1 VNPGVA
7 VLDEMPERWARW
19 RLSRNRRGTRT
30 FLWICLTLYPAFG
43 VLDWIQAPRSALALL
58 WSTRVIVTVV
68 TLAMFRIIRTSF
80 FDRHPDAIS
89 SAFMMLISFGISL
102 MTVFMGGLAS
112 PYYAGL
118 SLAIVATGLL
128 YVWPPHVVLFTH
140 ASIIASFVVFNMVAD
155 AEAASAVISFSNLA
169 FLVSTAIIAGTGQI
183 LLFRVHRETIAN
195 QVTIERTTANLK
207 AAHEQ
212 LKQLDRFKSQF
223 FANITHEFKTPLA
236 MILSPLELLLHGEVG
251 EVGATQRA
259 TFEMMF
265 RSGMKLLK
273 MIGDLL
279 DLSKLEES
287 RLRLK
292 VAEHDLAEHLRN
304 LCEQVQPLAQR
315 KRIDLKLIAAC
326 KCVVN
331 CDIERMERVF
341 VNLLSNA
348 LKFTPEGGHVTVSI
362 HDLGDTAW
370 IVVKDDGPGFPEHMA
385 ERLFERFFQVDMG
398 ETRRYGGTG
407 IGLALAREIVEL
419 HGGRIRAENDHGAR
433 FTVELVKD
441 KEHFRAEVLDRRSH
455 RRDVL
460 SGARAGDRGLM
471 DFAAQMQAREEF
483 RLLDI
488 HEATERRALSRDPE
502 ESTRRHT
509 CLVID
514 DTPDVIRLVGMA
526 LQQEFKVLSA
536 PDGLQGLEMARSELP
551 SLIVTDLMMPGMDG
565 LELTRKLRD
574 DPSTRHIP
582 IMMLTARGELADR
595 VAGIDTGVNAY
606 LAKPFS
612 PRELVAAA
620 RGLVKTQAAQ
630 ADILLTQR
638 MDSLESIAGGL
649 AHEIN
654 NPLNYVKNALA
665 RVRMDAHAVIEMSR
679 RPVDAEAA
687 EQMARLERRM
697 RELFDVADSGIRRIT
712 RTVELM
718 GSYSKAG
725 YARQVRPHDA
735 FEATRDVVGIVLPA
749 TGRKVQVDLRF
760 EGDGRVECVPEE
772 FNQVLTNLVQNAIE
786 ASPEDG
792 TGRVEVHGRTED
804 GRLVLSVKDNGHGI
818 KAEDRARLFT
828 PFFTTKGPGRG
839 MGMGL
844 TIAWRVV
851 QSLGGTLDIDSAPGK
866 GACFTMRVPRLQPA
880 RGAA

>member
-1 VNPGVA
+1 MMRRWPVA
-7 VLDEMPERWARW
+7 FEARW
-19 RLSRNRRGTRT
+19 GQWLLERNRRRFRT
-30 FLWICLTLYPAFG
+30 ALWI
-43 VLDWIQAPRSALALL
+43 ALALIPCFGILDILVGASSLRFL
-58 WSTRVIVTVV
+58 WTIRALVIAGTALMFLLRRGRGFDHHPELVTAAYCILIASGISAMTVV
-68 TLAMFRIIRTSF
+68 
-80 FDRHPDAIS
+80 
-89 SAFMMLISFGISL
+89 
-102 MTVFMGGLAS
+102 MGGLAS
-112 PYYAGL
+112 EYYAGL
-118 SLAIVATGLL
+118 SLVIVGAGLL
-128 YVWPPHVVLFTH
+128 FVWRPGTVLCTH
-140 ASIIASFVVFNMVAD
+140 ALILGSFLSPNLIVHGWPSD
-155 AEAASAVISFSNLA
+155 GSAFSNLA
-169 FLVSTAIIAGTGQI
+169 FLIAIAIIGAIGQMV
-183 LLFRVHRETIAN
+183 LYRSQREQVFN
-195 QVTIERTTANLK
+195 QVALEETKANLET
-207 AAHEQ
+207 AHEQ

-251 EVGATQRA
+251 GIGPTQRA

-292 VAEHDLAEHLRN
+292 ISEHDLAEHLRG
-304 LCEQVQPLAQR
+304 LCDQVQPLAQR
-315 KRIDLKLIAAC
+315 KRIDMKLVASGTC
-326 KCVVN
+326 LVN
-331 CDIERMERVF
+331 CDLERIERVF

-348 LKFTPEGGHVTVSI
+348 LKFTPEGGHVTVSL

-370 IVVKDDGPGFPEHMA
+370 IVVKDDGPGFPPHMA
-385 ERLFERFFQVDMG
+385 DRLFERFFQVDMG

-419 HGGRIRAENDHGAR
+419 HGGRIRAESDHGAR
-433 FTVELVKD
+433 FTVELIKD
-441 KEHFRAEVLDRRSH
+441 KEHFRPEVLDRRSH

-488 HEATERRALSRDPE
+488 HEATERRALARDPE
-502 ESTRRHT
+502 EDSRRHT
-509 CLVID
+509 CLVVD

-526 LQQEFKVLSA
+526 LQQDFKMLSA
-536 PDGLQGLEMARSELP
+536 PDGAQGLEMARKELP

-565 LELTRKLRD
+565 LELTRRLRD
-574 DPSTRHIP
+574 DPATRHIP
-582 IMMLTARGELADR
+582 IVMLTARGELDDR
-595 VAGIDTGVNAY
+595 VAGMDTGVNTY

-612 PRELVAAA
+612 PRELLSSA
-620 RGLVKTQAAQ
+620 RSLVKTQAAQ

-665 RVRMDAHAVIEMSR
+665 RVRMDTHALLEISR
-679 RPVDAEAA
+679 RPPDAESAG
-687 EQMARLERRM
+687 QMERLEERM
-697 RELFDVADSGIRRIT
+697 RELFEVAESGIRRIT

-718 GSYSKAG
+718 GNYSKAG
-725 YARQVRPHDA
+725 YARQLRPHDA
-735 FEATRDVVGIVLPA
+735 FEAARDVVGIVLPA
-749 TGRKVQVDLRF
+749 TGRKVQVELRF
-760 EGDGRVECVPEE
+760 EGEGRVECVPEE

-792 TGRVEVHGRTED
+792 TGRVEVHGRVED

-818 KAEDRARLFT
+818 KPEDRARLFT

-851 QSLGGTLDIDSAPGK
+851 QSLGGTLDIDSAPGQ
-866 GACFTMRVPRLQPA
+866 GACFTLRVPRSQPA
-880 RGAA
+880 RGVA

>member
-1 VNPGVA
+1 VK
-7 VLDEMPERWARW
+7 LRSRDRLEQRWSTW
-19 RLSRNRRGTRT
+19 LVERNRKGTLRI
-30 FLWICLTLYPAFG
+30 LWIGLILYPAFG
-43 VLDWIQAPRSALALL
+43 ILDYLLAPRQALPLLYGTRAAFALVSILLLPVVRSALFA
-58 WSTRVIVTVV
+58 
-68 TLAMFRIIRTSF
+68 
-80 FDRHPDAIS
+80 RHPN
-89 SAFMMLISFGISL
+89 LISAGYMLLAAAGISL
-102 MTVFMGGLAS
+102 MTVFMGGLES

-118 SLAIVATGLL
+118 SLVVVGTGLL
-128 YVWPPHVVLFTH
+128 FVWPPPVVLTTN
-140 ASIIASFVVFNMVAD
+140 ASIVASFVFANLLFAPRPPSVV
-155 AEAASAVISFSNLA
+155 ESVSNLF
-169 FLVSTAIIAGTGQI
+169 FLCSTAIVVGTGQI
-183 LLFRVHRETIAN
+183 FTFHWHREQQVHQIALEE
-195 QVTIERTTANLK
+195 TKANLET
-207 AAHEQ
+207 AHEQ

-236 MILSPLELLLHGEVG
+236 MILSPLELALHGEMG
-251 EVGATQRA
+251 ELGASQRG

-292 VAEHDLAEHLRN
+292 VSEHDLVEYLRG
-304 LCEQVQPLAQR
+304 LCDQVQPLAQR
-315 KRIDLKLIAAC
+315 KRIDLKFVASGTCL
-326 KCVVN
+326 VH
-331 CDIERMERVF
+331 CDLERIERVF

-348 LKFTPEGGHVTVSI
+348 LKFTPDGGHVTLSV
-362 HDLGDTAW
+362 HDLGGTAW
-370 IVVKDDGPGFPEHMA
+370 VVVKDDGPGFPQQMA

-419 HGGRIRAENDHGAR
+419 HGGRIRAENEHGAR
-433 FTVELVKD
+433 FTVELIKD
-441 KEHFRAEVLDRRSH
+441 REHFRAEVLDRRSQ

-460 SGARAGDRGLM
+460 TGARAGDRGLM

-488 HEATERRALSRDPE
+488 HEATDRRIFARDPDEDRRA
-502 ESTRRHT
+502 HT
-509 CLVID
+509 CLVVE

-536 PDGLQGLEMARSELP
+536 PDGLQGLELARRELP

-565 LELTRKLRD
+565 LELTRRLRE
-574 DPSTRHIP
+574 DPTTRHIP
-582 IMMLTARGELADR
+582 IVMLTARGELNDR
-595 VAGIDTGVNAY
+595 VAGMETGVNSY

-612 PRELVAAA
+612 PRELLSAA
-620 RGLVKTQAAQ
+620 RSLVKTQAAQ

-665 RVRMDAHAVIEMSR
+665 RVRLDAHQLLEMAQKPSNTDT
-679 RPVDAEAA
+679 VES
-687 EQMARLERRM
+687 MARIEKRM
-697 RELFDVADSGIRRIT
+697 RELFEVAESGIRRIS

-725 YARQVRPHDA
+725 YARQLRLHDA
-735 FEATRDVVGIVLPA
+735 FGAARDVVEVVLPA
-749 TGRKVQVDLRF
+749 TGRKVLVDLKF
-760 EGDGRVECVPEE
+760 EGDGKVECVPEE

-786 ASPEDG
+786 ACADDI
-792 TGRVEVHGRTED
+792 GRVEMRGRSQD
-804 GRLVLSVKDNGHGI
+804 GQLVLVVKDNGHGI
-818 KAEDRARLFT
+818 KPEDRARIFT

-839 MGMGL
+839 MGLGL

-851 QSLGGTLDIDSAPGK
+851 QSLGGTLDIDSAPGQ
-866 GACFTMRVPRLQPA
+866 GACFTLRVPRTQA
-880 RGAA
+880 ASRRGVA